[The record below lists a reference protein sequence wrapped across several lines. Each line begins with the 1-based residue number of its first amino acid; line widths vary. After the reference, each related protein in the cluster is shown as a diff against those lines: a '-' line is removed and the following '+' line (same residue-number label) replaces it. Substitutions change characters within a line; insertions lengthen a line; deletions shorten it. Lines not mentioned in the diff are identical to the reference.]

1 MRPIPVYVLRF
12 SKREI
17 SIFRQEG
24 LDATIAETLASM
36 HNEHEN
42 DPLPLV
48 DDYTGTVQYN
58 HPRSLLS
65 S

>member
-12 SKREI
+12 SKREV

-36 HNEHEN
+36 HNGHEN
-42 DPLPLV
+42 EPLPLV